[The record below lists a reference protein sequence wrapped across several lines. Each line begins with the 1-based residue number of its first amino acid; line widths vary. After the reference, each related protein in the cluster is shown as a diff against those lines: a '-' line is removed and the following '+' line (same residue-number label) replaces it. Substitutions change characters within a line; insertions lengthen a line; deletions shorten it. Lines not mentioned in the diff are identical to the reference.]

1 MEETSIEQMTLINN
15 ANMYNFSTGAA
26 ITVSVICI
34 IIIAFAAINLHT
46 TGNIS
51 GNWKVKAENITWI
64 ALAIVV
70 TTMVWNAHSNN
81 KEQYRVIVDDEAQYL
96 DLIEN
101 YDIIEQN
108 GNEYIVQVKD

>member
-1 MEETSIEQMTLINN
+1 MEEPSIEQMTLINN
-15 ANMYNFSTGAA
+15 ANIYNFSTGAA

-46 TGNIS
+46 TGDTNN
-51 GNWKVKAENITWI
+51 NWKTKVENVTWI
-64 ALAIVV
+64 ALAIIV
-70 TTMVWNAHSNN
+70 TSMVWNAHSNN

-108 GNEYIVQVKD
+108 GNEYIVQAKD